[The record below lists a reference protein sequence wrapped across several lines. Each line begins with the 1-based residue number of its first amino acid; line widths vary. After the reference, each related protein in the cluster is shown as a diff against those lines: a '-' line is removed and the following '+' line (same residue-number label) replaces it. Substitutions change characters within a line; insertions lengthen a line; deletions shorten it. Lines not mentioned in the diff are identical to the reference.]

1 MSELQCWMR
10 YSGSG
15 KLYRTC
21 DEGGMENRR
30 KDFMREMRSAE
41 KELGELMGK
50 DELDALLLLDR
61 HASPIDKEIINIR
74 NEDKRNADL
83 LLRKFAT
90 AIDAEE
96 PSAFS
101 APVVKK
107 VVPPLEK
114 GLLDLGWGIF
124 YGKRD
129 PTTPFYFNTKTG
141 ERMWNRP
148 IDPTNLYVRLQ
159 LQAKKN
165 TAKMLRELEE
175 KEKKMDERRR
185 RVLAKVKMDER
196 ERQRRR

>member
-21 DEGGMENRR
+21 EEGGMGNRR

-41 KELGELMGK
+41 KELGELMAK

-61 HASPIDKEIINIR
+61 VASPIDKEIIKIR

-114 GLLDLGWGIF
+114 GLLDLGWGIY
-124 YGKRD
+124 YGKRE
-129 PTTPFYFNTKTG
+129 PTIPYYFNTKTG

-148 IDPTNLYVRLQ
+148 IDPLARTSEEQKRLDGLRFWYDGDYMTMKQ
-159 LQAKKN
+159 YE
-165 TAKMLRELEE
+165 MLKRWERDM
-175 KEKKMDERRR
+175 KEAIR
-185 RVLAKVKMDER
+185 
-196 ERQRRR
+196 